1 VPMNLQQLRY
11 VVEVVRHGLNV
22 SEAAEAMFTSQPGV
36 SKQIR
41 ALEEE
46 LGVEIFLRHGKRLIG
61 LTEPGKV
68 VVKRCER
75 ILRDLQSIATVAEEF
90 GRSDEGV
97 LAIATTHTQARYVL
111 PGVIDRFRRHYPKVR
126 FKLHQGSPRYACE
139 MVLSG
144 EADLV
149 IATEAI
155 ADYPQLVELPCYQW
169 SHALVV
175 PQGHPLASV
184 EPLSLEA
191 VATYPL
197 ITYDGAF
204 TGRDHINKAFL
215 GRALRPMVAL
225 TAIDS
230 DVIKTYVRIGLGVGI
245 IAKMAFDP
253 TSDSDLVVRDLGHLI
268 ESNVTRIG
276 IVRDAYLRGY
286 VYTFIEMLAPHLK
299 RAMVEQAVHGRG
311 ERYEL

>member
-1 VPMNLQQLRY
+1 MNLQQLRY
-11 VVEVVRHGLNV
+11 VVEVIRHGMSV
-22 SEAAEAMFTSQPGV
+22 SDAAESMFTSQPGV

-46 LGVEIFLRHGKRLIG
+46 LGVEIFVRHGKRLTG
-61 LTEPGKV
+61 LTEPGKQV
-68 VVKRCER
+68 VALCER
-75 ILRDLQSIATVAEEF
+75 ILRDVHSLYTVAEEF
-90 GRSDEGV
+90 AKSDDGV

-111 PGVIDRFRRHYPKVR
+111 PPVIDRFRRLYPKVR
-126 FKLHQGSPRYACE
+126 FSLHQGSPRYACE
-139 MVLSG
+139 MVLAG
-144 EADLV
+144 DADLV

-155 ADYPQLVELPCYQW
+155 SEYPELVELPCYQW
-169 SHALVV
+169 THSLVV
-175 PQGHPLASV
+175 PKDHPLATV

-191 VATYPL
+191 IAQYPL

-215 GRALRPMVAL
+215 GRALKPTVAL

-230 DVIKTYVRIGLGVGI
+230 DVIKTYVRLGLGVGI

-253 TSDSDLVVRDLGHLI
+253 AVDSDLVQRDLGHLI

-276 IVRDAYLRGY
+276 ILRNAYLRGF
-286 VYTFIEMLAPHLK
+286 VYAFIETLAPHLK
-299 RAMVEQAVHGRG
+299 RDVVARVVRG
-311 ERYEL
+311 EGSLYEL

>member
-1 VPMNLQQLRY
+1 MNLQQLRY

-46 LGVEIFLRHGKRLIG
+46 LGVEIFQRHGKRLIG

-68 VVKRCER
+68 VAALCER
-75 ILRDLQSIATVAEEF
+75 ILRDLNSLTTVAEEF
-90 GRSDEGV
+90 ACCDEGV

-111 PGVIDRFRRHYPKVR
+111 PPVIDRFRRQYPKVR
-126 FKLHQGSPRYACE
+126 FTLHQGSPRYACE
-139 MVLSG
+139 QVLAG
-144 EADLV
+144 DADLV

-155 ADYPQLVELPCYQW
+155 GDYPELVELPCYQW
-169 SHALVV
+169 SHVLVV
-175 PQGHPLASV
+175 PRGHPLATV

-191 VATYPL
+191 IAAYPL

-204 TGRDHINKAFL
+204 TGRNHINKAFL
-215 GRALRPMVAL
+215 GRALKPTVVL

-230 DVIKTYVRIGLGVGI
+230 DVIKTYVRLGLGVGI
-245 IAKMAFDP
+245 IAKMAVDP
-253 TSDSDLVVRDLGHLI
+253 HADSDLVVRDLGHLI
-268 ESNVTRIG
+268 ESNVTRVG
-276 IVRDAYLRGY
+276 ILRNAYLRSY
-286 VYTFIEMLAPHLK
+286 VYVFIEMLAPHLK
-299 RAMVEQAVHGRG
+299 RSVVERVVCG
-311 ERYEL
+311 EGDYYEL